1 MQWIVTGEK
10 SVAIENDQNQN
21 GGIRGNLEAERV
33 TFNVWNAIFSNLA
46 FIAVMLGLG
55 CLYIARSDF

>member
-1 MQWIVTGEK
+1 MT
-10 SVAIENDQNQN
+10 SVDIKTDSN
-21 GGIRGNLEAERV
+21 GGNTEANLEAERL
-33 TFNVWNAIFSNLA
+33 TFNVWNAVASNLA